1 MPDLQPTDGVPSLP
15 THAQSPQLVKRADE
29 LVKLLA
35 NRRQIKFV
43 WYFLKI
49 LFCDLLHIWLFH
61 DFFFKWSKEFFILF
75 IQDIFGKKLT
85 TDTALP
91 VFFLSYKVSV
101 FALSGRSSFSAY
113 GFSGPVYV
121 CDHFW
126 TLPSSFP
133 VGFILPETNVLERSR
148 NEVMAPAPTK
158 YPGSGSKIFY

>member
-91 VFFLSYKVSV
+91 VFFYLIRFPY
-101 FALSGRSSFSAY
+101 
-113 GFSGPVYV
+113 
-121 CDHFW
+121 
-126 TLPSSFP
+126 LPCP
-133 VGFILPETNVLERSR
+133 VGPLFPRSDFLDRFMFAIIFGPYLVPFQSVL
-148 NEVMAPAPTK
+148 
-158 YPGSGSKIFY
+158 FYRKRTYWNGT

>member
-43 WYFLKI
+43 WYFFKI

-61 DFFFKWSKEFFILF
+61 DFFFQMKQRVFYFIYSGYF
-75 IQDIFGKKLT
+75 WQEINYRYSTGI
-85 TDTALP
+85 
-91 VFFLSYKVSV
+91 FLSYKVSV
-101 FALSGRSSFSAY
+101 FALSGRSSFSAF
-113 GFSGPVYV
+113 GLSGPVYV

-126 TLPSSFP
+126 TVPSSFP

>member
-35 NRRQIKFV
+35 NRRHIKFV

-61 DFFFKWSKEFFILF
+61 DLFFQMKQRVFYFIYSGYF
-75 IQDIFGKKLT
+75 WQEINYRYSTGI
-85 TDTALP
+85 
-91 VFFLSYKVSV
+91 FLSYKVSV

-113 GFSGPVYV
+113 GLSGPVYV